1 EVYGK
6 FKSNGKCVPPNFE
19 AEVQK
24 EQTWL
29 SFVTK
34 KKAADRRPDAA
45 QRAQLK
51 RALRG
56 VHEKEL
62 RAERVVIDLD
72 EEPAEV
78 PDMGAWMGEGAI
90 TMDEE
95 DGFHDESLAL
105 AGLGFGVAMCR
116 ELQEAFRSAT
126 VEQLRQRRITRE

>member
-1 EVYGK
+1 M
-6 FKSNGKCVPPNFE
+6 PPNFE

-56 VHEKEL
+56 VHEKE
-62 RAERVVIDLD
+62 
-72 EEPAEV
+72 P
-78 PDMGAWMGEGAI
+78 
-90 TMDEE
+90 T
-95 DGFHDESLAL
+95 AL
-105 AGLGFGVAMCR
+105 EQVQAQHAGRLK
-116 ELQEAFRSAT
+116 
-126 VEQLRQRRITRE
+126 